1 LTRRRALGRTAV
13 VLGIIVVMVVAAIG
27 VLVIANQVNPGG
39 PVRLHTQSST
49 TGPPSTTSTGTNTSC
64 VITGQPGGAYL
75 RILSDSTL
83 TPVTGAVV
91 TAEHRPAACALN
103 GVEYTNT
110 ATNMTFTTN
119 GTEWMSLDTTNDGSY
134 SFTVQYSGH
143 TYAFTAGLGPLA
155 TTCATL
161 YVPSG
166 RTNVTSGLG
175 TCSNQGQSSTS
186 STTIVQSS
194 AGCPSNATCGSITY
208 ASAGQVLVEYVQTT
222 RFVCQGCGAVNG
234 QSYVGFAVTFENAGN
249 SPIYIPAGTTGVST
263 SVPPDSILQRVTT
276 LICPG
281 FFAIDKLDPGQNYTL
296 YGPSCD
302 DGYEYQLVQP
312 GKVTVTFSFDWT
324 TNSTASSYPTDFPN
338 STTISAQFV
347 FASP

>member
-1 LTRRRALGRTAV
+1 MNPRTAL
-13 VLGIIVVMVVAAIG
+13 LGLLVALTIILASITVYEMS
-27 VLVIANQVNPGG
+27 
-39 PVRLHTQSST
+39 VRST
-49 TGPPSTTSTGTNTSC
+49 LTSASMLPSTSTGTDTNC
-64 VITGQPGGAYL
+64 VITGQPGGINL

-91 TAEHRPAACALN
+91 TAKHDPSACVLN

-110 ATNMTFTTN
+110 ATTRTFTTS
-119 GTEWMSLDTTNDGSY
+119 GTSWISLDPTNDGSY
-134 SFTVQYSGH
+134 SFTIQFSGH

-175 TCSNQGQSSTS
+175 TCSSGGQSSTS
-186 STTIVQSS
+186 STTIIQSS
-194 AGCPSNATCGSITY
+194 AACPPNAMCGSITY
-208 ASAGQVLVEYVQTT
+208 ASTGQILVEYVQATHSDI
-222 RFVCQGCGAVNG
+222 NG
-234 QSYVGFAVTFENAGN
+234 KSYVGFAVTFVNAGN
-249 SPIYIPAGTTGVST
+249 SSIYIPAGTTGVSA
-263 SVPPDSILQRVTT
+263 SVLPGSILRQVTT
-276 LICPG
+276 PLCPG
-281 FFAIDKLDPGQNYTL
+281 FFAINKLDPGQNYTL

-302 DGYEYQLVQP
+302 AGYEYQLVQP
-312 GKVTVTFSFDWT
+312 GSVTVTFSFNWT
-324 TNSTASSYPTDFPN
+324 TNSKASTYPTDFPN